1 MANDLEDSE
10 EADYRYDLDHS
21 CFHDDSMGVR
31 AAVDEEEEKNKEKS
45 SSTTLVTSATSTIS
59 SSNNTSTARGCF
71 ITFSKDLKLVFP
83 YAF

>member
-31 AAVDEEEEKNKEKS
+31 AVDEEEEKNKEKS
-45 SSTTLVTSATSTIS
+45 SSTTLVTSATSTFS
-59 SSNNTSTARGCF
+59 SSNNTSTASCSF
-71 ITFSKDLKLVFP
+71 ITFSKNLKLVFP

>member
-31 AAVDEEEEKNKEKS
+31 VDEEEGKNKDEEKS